1 MFHSATVSRS
11 ASLLGLADEELM
23 ALAADGEARAFEAI
37 FDRHAAVAYS
47 LASRVCGKRA
57 MVEDVMQDAFLSLWR
72 NSAQF
77 DTGRGSVRSWVLTVV
92 HNRSIDALRRAGV
105 RDSRDA
111 QDPEIAE
118 RIAGPDRTETEV
130 IRRDEARPRAR
141 GDRPVTGRAMSGD
154 RACIFRRPHTP
165 RDRRGARTAA
175 RHGQGE
181 DPARAAEAARAARAG
196 EPEPAPEAEREAAPN
211 LVRAMRASSPR

>member
-11 ASLLGLADEELM
+11 ASLPDLADEELM
-23 ALAADGEARAFEAI
+23 QLAADGDARAFEAI

-92 HNRSIDALRRAGV
+92 HNRSIDALRRARV

-111 QDPEIAE
+111 RDPDIAE

-130 IRRDEARPRAR
+130 IRRDEA
-141 GDRPVTGRAMSGD
+141 GRV
-154 RACIFRRPHTP
+154 
-165 RDRRGARTAA
+165 
-175 RHGQGE
+175 
-181 DPARAAEAARAARAG
+181 RAAIDRLGAEQRHVIELAYFDGLTHREIAELLELPPGTVKGRIRLG
-196 EPEPAPEAEREAAPN
+196 LQKLRELLEPEREAAPTWH
-211 LVRAMRASSPR
+211 LSHH

>member
-1 MFHSATVSRS
+1 MQ
-11 ASLLGLADEELM
+11 
-23 ALAADGEARAFEAI
+23 LAADGDARAFEAI

-92 HNRSIDALRRAGV
+92 HNRSIDALRRARV

-111 QDPEIAE
+111 RDPDIAE

-130 IRRDEARPRAR
+130 IRRDEAGRVRAAI
-141 GDRPVTGRAMSGD
+141 DRLPAEQRHAIELAYFDGLTHREIAELLELPPGTVKGRIRLGLQKL
-154 RACIFRRPHTP
+154 RELLEE
-165 RDRRGARTAA
+165 RGAAPK
-175 RHGQGE
+175 RHLSH
-181 DPARAAEAARAARAG
+181 R
-196 EPEPAPEAEREAAPN
+196 
-211 LVRAMRASSPR
+211 